1 MGIVAGAELWILE
14 TALNVDHQQGTL
26 PDHAA
31 DSILLS

>member
-14 TALNVDHQQGTL
+14 AALNIDHKKCTL
-26 PDHAA
+26 SDHAA